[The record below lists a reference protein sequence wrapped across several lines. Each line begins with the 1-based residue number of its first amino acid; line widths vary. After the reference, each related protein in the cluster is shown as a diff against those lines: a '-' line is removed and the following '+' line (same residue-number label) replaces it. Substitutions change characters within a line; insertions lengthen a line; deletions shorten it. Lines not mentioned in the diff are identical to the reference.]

1 MHDVGIC
8 NLSTCGEWLPT
19 SGCKPRMT
27 FLAKDPV
34 SRLLTATVPSCLYKP
49 ESVKWSWWHSKPRS
63 VVDISSATRHL
74 SAPNLFYHI
83 PQSYCI
89 TCNRCI
95 FCNCSTVRHYRTLP
109 SIHFYVRNYAIFD
122 TFTDVFLLYH
132 DLSIG
137 VICPHSTIPST
148 APHYS
153 QTSRL

>member
-1 MHDVGIC
+1 MSRALGDRP
-8 NLSTCGEWLPT
+8 S
-19 SGCKPRMT
+19 RR
-27 FLAKDPV
+27 V
-34 SRLLTATVPSCLYKP
+34 SVRVTLLRGAPDTL
-49 ESVKWSWWHSKPRS
+49 WSWWHSKPRS